1 MSPAW
6 LLDILTA
13 LMVMVAAVSATR
25 LATACLPAN
34 RLSAAKPTES
44 RSLPRDLGAPDTDI
58 AYLLMGIAMAGM
70 LAPSIKTLPPHA
82 WEAIFGLLTAWF
94 AWRLVG
100 YAKLNGVRFLVNGH
114 LAAHLFH
121 CAATLFML
129 VCLTTS
135 DGMDM
140 TGMGHGTVAQ
150 VSGSRAGVRVC
161 ACLLQRLGRLRPT
174 VRPTLQPRG
183 RAISRRRPSWRHRA
197 DGSVPYRHG
206 RDHGVHAANH
216 ELTRWV
222 GPTRS
227 RSRIRLCK
235 GGWGFFAF
243 QGDAPAS

>member
-140 TGMGHGTVAQ
+140 TGMGSGIEMGAMCSGMARSLKYPALALAFAFVLVCYSGWDVFGQLSGQRYSLGVAPSAGAAPAGDTAPTVAC
-150 VSGSRAGVRVC
+150 RIAMGVTM
-161 ACLLQRLGRLRPT
+161 AFMLL
-174 VRPTLQPRG
+174 
-183 RAISRRRPSWRHRA
+183 IMS
-197 DGSVPYRHG
+197 
-206 RDHGVHAANH
+206 
-216 ELTRWV
+216 
-222 GPTRS
+222 
-227 RSRIRLCK
+227 
-235 GGWGFFAF
+235 
-243 QGDAPAS
+243 